1 MSGVRRVGTGHYITY
16 LSSISDPINHQGRM
30 WTRCGAIFRV
40 PILAIIYHFQ
50 LKTFSPLDCVGTYPS
65 DLLNIILT
73 ELL

>member
-1 MSGVRRVGTGHYITY
+1 
-16 LSSISDPINHQGRM
+16 M
-30 WTRCGAIFRV
+30 WAIFRV

-50 LKTFSPLDCVGTYPS
+50 LKTFSPLDCVGSYPS